1 MNQVIESF
9 YMSSSVRIRL
19 IILRCVI
26 YLYCLSSWFTRSVR
40 KQSGSLVNYLTK
52 YTFRY
57 FFPNFLT

>member
-26 YLYCLSSWFTRSVR
+26 YLYCLSSWFTKICSQTVWISR
-40 KQSGSLVNYLTK
+40 QLLD
-52 YTFRY
+52 
-57 FFPNFLT
+57 